1 MYIKLIEKFNILI
14 KMFRNLKLKKLNQNL
29 FRNNFKFF
37 AEKKKVCVVDHP
49 YHLNVYLF
57 LLNLDLY

>member
-1 MYIKLIEKFNILI
+1 
-14 KMFRNLKLKKLNQNL
+14 MFRNLKLKKLNQNL